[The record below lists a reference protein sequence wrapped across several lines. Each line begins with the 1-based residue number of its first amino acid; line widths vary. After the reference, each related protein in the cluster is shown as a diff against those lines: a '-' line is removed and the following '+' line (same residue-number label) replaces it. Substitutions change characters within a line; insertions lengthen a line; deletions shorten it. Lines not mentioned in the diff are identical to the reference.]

1 MVWYFIG
8 VYIINKT
15 LHGRLEIQN
24 FSSRVEKN
32 ISLLHCA
39 HLWNIFQH
47 SKINFVSLFGRV
59 KSSISYLIGQYLILR
74 ELKYPQIKI
83 LVKFKHR

>member
-24 FSSRVEKN
+24 FSSRVEK
-32 ISLLHCA
+32 
-39 HLWNIFQH
+39 NIFQH

>member
-1 MVWYFIG
+1 MVAWRY
-8 VYIINKT
+8 K
-15 LHGRLEIQN
+15 
-24 FSSRVEKN
+24 
-32 ISLLHCA
+32 ISLLVLKKIFHSFTA
-39 HLWNIFQH
+39 HTYEIFFQH

-59 KSSISYLIGQYLILR
+59 KSSISYLIGQYLILC